1 MFSKKSNTFIL
12 SLINPKILFM
22 FCLKKSAKIVSF
34 QNYFSIFFIII
45 TINFYQCQQRHLDV
59 KFPLQIVFTFLHNNN
74 IITPANFPHQRR
86 KFYKSYYQ
94 IDIFN
99 NDLSIPPPMDG
110 TPTNLVSHTPTQY
123 TTCTEHTHPA

>member
-94 IDIFN
+94 IDIVIVNCLLFLIS
-99 NDLSIPPPMDG
+99 DKRLCRRKSLQRLP
-110 TPTNLVSHTPTQY
+110 L
-123 TTCTEHTHPA
+123 